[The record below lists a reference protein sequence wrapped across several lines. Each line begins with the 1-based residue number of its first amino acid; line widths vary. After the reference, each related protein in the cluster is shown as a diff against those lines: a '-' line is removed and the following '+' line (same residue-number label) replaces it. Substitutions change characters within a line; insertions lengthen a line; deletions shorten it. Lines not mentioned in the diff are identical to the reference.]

1 MTNNNNWFV
10 ANDMGKVAGH
20 DMTKAHAENL
30 AAQMRDTP
38 EFFYICFYGTSGDG
52 YVSQDNTQTNDFDT
66 AWKFDTEKDAESA
79 CAKLQGEWGSELKVT
94 PFYDDSWEALSDD
107 E

>member
-52 YVSQDNTQTNDFDT
+52 YVS
-66 AWKFDTEKDAESA
+66 
-79 CAKLQGEWGSELKVT
+79 
-94 PFYDDSWEALSDD
+94 
-107 E
+107 